1 MPATIETK
9 LATPLPNPE
18 LPNPGLNA
26 GKREA
31 VRAMFA
37 EIAPSYDRLNHL
49 LSINIDKVWRRF
61 AVKKLRNVLDR
72 PNAIA
77 LDLCCGTG
85 DLTLELER
93 YARVIGCDFCHPM
106 LVIGNEKIAAQA
118 AHKAALAEGDA
129 LHLPFADASF
139 DAVTVAFG
147 LRNLED
153 IEGGLAEI
161 FRVLKPGGRAA
172 ILEFS
177 RPIIPGFRQ
186 LFEFYFHNILPR
198 IGGLLSGSKGA
209 YAYLPKSVR
218 NFPDQKRLAAM
229 MHSVG
234 YANVSYHN
242 LSGGIAA
249 LHLGE
254 RALLPGDAKT

>member
-1 MPATIETK
+1 MSATIETEP
-9 LATPLPNPE
+9 ATPLPNTEIPS
-18 LPNPGLNA
+18 PALNA
-26 GKREA
+26 GKRDA

-49 LSINIDKVWRRF
+49 LSINIDNVWRRF
-61 AVKKLRNVLDR
+61 TVKKLKDVLAR

-77 LDLCCGTG
+77 LDLCCGTA
-85 DLTLELER
+85 DLTLELEP

-106 LVIGNEKIAAQA
+106 LVIGNQKIAAQA
-118 AHKAALAEGDA
+118 AGKAKLAEGDA

-147 LRNLED
+147 LRNLEN

-161 FRVLKPGGRAA
+161 YRVLKPGGRAA

-177 RPIIPGFRQ
+177 RPIVPVFRQ

-198 IGGLLSGSKGA
+198 IGALISGSKGA
-209 YAYLPKSVR
+209 YTYLPKSVR

-234 YANVSYHN
+234 YANVNYHN

-254 RALLPGDAKT
+254 KI